1 MSVNYKWLSAGKRP
15 TRGQVKLLRRDAHG
29 LQTTPAVPAFH
40 FQPTMTIAV
49 TEGGCHLLL
58 ERRGVSPR
66 RTAKGDVANRLGAAL
81 RYRRNFFPPT
91 RPGFDFEFGGFVYDY
106 LPSFG
111 GKGQFLFA
119 ATELECTGRRRVGP

>member
-1 MSVNYKWLSAGKRP
+1 MSVNYKRLSAGKRP

-29 LQTTPAVPAFH
+29 LLTTPAVPAFH

-81 RYRRNFFPPT
+81 RYRRNFLT
-91 RPGFDFEFGGFVYDY
+91 
-106 LPSFG
+106 PS
-111 GKGQFLFA
+111 
-119 ATELECTGRRRVGP
+119 TTSRRLSSAQRRAV

>member
-1 MSVNYKWLSAGKRP
+1 MSVNYKRLSAGKRP
-15 TRGQVKLLRRDAHG
+15 TRGQVKLLQRDAHG
-29 LQTTPAVPAFH
+29 LLTTPAVPALH

-81 RYRRNFFPPT
+81 RYRRNFFPTHQPW
-91 RPGFDFEFGGFVYDY
+91 V
-106 LPSFG
+106 
-111 GKGQFLFA
+111 
-119 ATELECTGRRRVGP
+119 